1 MQIQNNTVVT
11 FHYQL
16 RDVDGDYSEDS
27 RNGQP
32 PLYLHGYRG
41 ILPALED
48 KLTGMAAGE
57 SVSVTLQPE
66 QAYGPRRD
74 DAVQRIPIKHLMT
87 KGKPKVGTTVTINTK
102 GKPVNAVVTKVGKF
116 NVDVDMNHPLAGKTL
131 QFDVDIV
138 DVRDATMEEIAH
150 RHAHGPGGHQH

>member
-16 RDVDGDYSEDS
+16 RDVEGDYVEDS
-27 RNGQP
+27 RGGQP

-48 KLTGMAAGE
+48 KLTGLDVGA
-57 SVSVTLQPE
+57 SISVTLQPHE
-66 QAYGPRRD
+66 AYGPRRE
-74 DAVQRIPIKHLMT
+74 DAVQRIPVKHLRLD
-87 KGKPKVGTTVTINTK
+87 GKPKVGMAVSINTK

-131 QFDVDIV
+131 QFDVEIV
-138 DVRDATMEEIAH
+138 DVRDATMDEIAH